1 MMGVTQP
8 NRTAAPPHDDRRRTP
23 LLALYAANAISLA
36 GNIMAFIAV
45 PWFVLQM
52 TGSPAQTGLAAFF
65 SALPIVIAAF
75 FGGTIV
81 DRLGY
86 RRTSILADLSSGI
99 TVALIPLLYHTVGL
113 AFWQLLVLVFVGNF
127 LDAPGSTA
135 RQALVPDLAQLAR
148 VRLEQASAASD
159 GISRGARLLG
169 APLAG
174 VLIVVLG
181 PSNILWVDAATFA
194 WSALLI
200 ALAVPPRPAPP
211 AASRSYL
218 AELRAG
224 MQFIGR
230 DRLLRALIGTVM
242 VTNFL
247 DAALGSVIYPVY
259 VRQVFG
265 SPVNLGL
272 LIGVFGGAALLGT
285 LIFGA
290 VGYRWPRR
298 AAFAGGFIITGLRFW
313 VLALFPPLS
322 LLLAAQTITGL
333 AVGPINPIISTV
345 TYERIPEGMRAR
357 VFGTITAGVTIAVP
371 LSVLVTG
378 YLLEWLG
385 LRPLLLVLG
394 TGYMLTTGSLLVN
407 PAIHELNTHST
418 QQRAPDT
425 NISA

>member
-1 MMGVTQP
+1 MTQP
-8 NRTAAPPHDDRRRTP
+8 NQTAAPAHDERRRIP
-23 LLALYAANAISLA
+23 LIALYGANAISLA

-52 TGSPAQTGLAAFF
+52 TGSAAQTGLAAFF

-99 TVALIPLLYHTVGL
+99 AVALIPLLYNTVGL
-113 AFWQLLVLVFVGNF
+113 AFWQLLVLVFLGNF

-159 GISRGARLLG
+159 GISRSARLIG
-169 APLAG
+169 APIAG

-200 ALAVPPRPAPP
+200 ALAVPRRPAPR
-211 AASRSYL
+211 AAAADRSYL

-230 DRLLRALIGTVM
+230 DRLMRALIGTVM

-247 DAALGSVIYPVY
+247 DAALASVIYPVY

-322 LLLAAQTITGL
+322 LLLAAQVITGL

-394 TGYMLTTGSLLVN
+394 TGYMLTTGSLLIN
-407 PAIHELNTHST
+407 PAIRELNMLE
-418 QQRAPDT
+418 
-425 NISA
+425 N